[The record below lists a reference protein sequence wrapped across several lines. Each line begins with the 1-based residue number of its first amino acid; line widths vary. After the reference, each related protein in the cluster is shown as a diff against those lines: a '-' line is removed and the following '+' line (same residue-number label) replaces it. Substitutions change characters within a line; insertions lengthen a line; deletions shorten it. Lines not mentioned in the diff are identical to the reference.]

1 MQRENKNVV
10 INNNVILNLFQDL
23 NRFVKQN
30 KVEMLKQVQHD
41 NRIGQRGFTLI
52 ELLVV
57 VLIIGI
63 LAAVAVPQYE
73 KAVMKSRYSTLMAL
87 TKAIADAEETYYLA
101 NGEYT
106 NDFEA
111 LAIEPSGC
119 TLSADKTTCTYPW
132 GNCHLRL
139 YSGRVSCENT
149 QTLKNAYVQYL
160 SHGLNAGWGRVCVA
174 IGSTRTDKY
183 GKLCENMKATFFQ
196 QSEWG
201 GATGTGGVSSAIY
214 LF

>member
-73 KAVMKSRYSTLMAL
+73 KAVMKSRAANMQTLMQS
-87 TKAIADAEETYYLA
+87 IATAQQVYFLA
-101 NGEYT
+101 NGTYATDLDELALGLDNFTKGTVLGGSSEAPIKAY
-106 NDFEA
+106 NDLFEIRVQQDA
-111 LAIEPSGC
+111 NIAYFIKGKYKGC
-119 TLSADKTTCTYPW
+119 GFSVNHET
-132 GNCHLRL
+132 
-139 YSGRVSCENT
+139 GRWKCREWSKYYKGT
-149 QTLKNAYVQYL
+149 
-160 SHGLNAGWGRVCVA
+160 AGDFCQK
-174 IGSTRTDKY
+174 I
-183 GKLCENMKATFFQ
+183 MKAGELLVDDTTRVY
-196 QSEWG
+196 
-201 GATGTGGVSSAIY
+201 AM
-214 LF
+214 

>member
-1 MQRENKNVV
+1 MEKESCFKAVV
-10 INNNVILNLFQDL
+10 GQAMPD
-23 NRFVKQN
+23 VKQG
-30 KVEMLKQVQHD
+30 KMFLPKHCQVKPDLHK
-41 NRIGQRGFTLI
+41 GFTLI

-196 QSEWG
+196 QTAWG